1 MLDLMTS
8 EDELA
13 AVLGHEI
20 EHIDHYHCA
29 ERVQIEAQLRK
40 LKLGL
45 MGAIVQILLQV
56 WEAGYNKDEE
66 LEADREGTRLAVLA
80 GYSPYGAVAM
90 FERLSNLHSEYV
102 IHAQSPEK
110 ELSQPAIQSLQGYF
124 RSHPLPSDP

>member
-90 FERLSNLHSEYV
+90 FERLSNLHS
-102 IHAQSPEK
+102 
-110 ELSQPAIQSLQGYF
+110 
-124 RSHPLPSDP
+124 